1 MIQLAE
7 VIKGYNRYK
16 LTPLGLSVM
25 SEINGN
31 FDRCLYEWFEK
42 YEICL

>member
-25 SEINGN
+25 DEINGN
-31 FDRCLYEWFEK
+31 FETCLYEWFEK
-42 YEICL
+42 YNITL